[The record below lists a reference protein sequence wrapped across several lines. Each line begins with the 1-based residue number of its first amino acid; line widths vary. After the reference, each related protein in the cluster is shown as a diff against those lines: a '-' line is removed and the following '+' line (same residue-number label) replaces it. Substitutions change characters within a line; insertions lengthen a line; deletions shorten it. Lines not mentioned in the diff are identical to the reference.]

1 MNWSLVLESIPAL
14 LYGALATVQLLL
26 MTLICGGLLALPLG
40 IVAANGRPMFRLP
53 VMGYITFF
61 RGTPLLVQ
69 IFLVYYGVSQFQ
81 IVRSSVFW
89 PVLRE
94 AWFCALLT
102 LALHTAAYTA
112 NILRGAILAIPAG
125 QKEAAIALGM
135 RPSLIYRLVILPQAF
150 RIGMP
155 AYGNEMISM
164 MKATSL
170 ASTIT
175 IMELTGTANTIVAR
189 TYAPYEVFI
198 SAALIY
204 LCVAWMLSRLVRAI
218 EARLSRHMR
227 PAVEAQNTLRR
238 VPAHA

>member
-1 MNWSLVLESIPAL
+1 MNWSLMLESVPAL

-26 MTLICGGLLALPLG
+26 MTLVCGALLALPLG
-40 IVAANGRPMFRLP
+40 IVAANGRPIIRLP

-69 IFLVYYGVSQFQ
+69 VFLVYYGFSQFQ
-81 IVRSSVFW
+81 IIRSSIFW

-125 QKEAAIALGM
+125 QKEAAVALGM
-135 RPSLIYRLVILPQAF
+135 RPLLIYRLVILPQAL

-198 SAALIY
+198 SAALVY
-204 LCVAWMLSRLVRAI
+204 LSVAWMLSRLVRAI

-227 PAVEAQNTLRR
+227 PAGEAQNTLRR

>member
-1 MNWSLVLESIPAL
+1 MNWSLMLESIPAL
-14 LYGALATVQLLL
+14 LYGALVTVQLLL
-26 MTLICGGLLALPLG
+26 LTLVFGGLLALPLG
-40 IVAANGRPMFRLP
+40 IVAANARPLFRLP
-53 VMGYITFF
+53 VTGYITFF

-69 IFLVYYGVSQFQ
+69 VFLVYYGLSQFQ
-81 IVRSSVFW
+81 IVRGSIFW
-89 PVLRE
+89 PLLRE

-125 QKEAAIALGM
+125 QSEAATALGM
-135 RPSLIYRLVILPQAF
+135 RPALIYRLVILPQAF

-204 LCVAWMLSRLVRAI
+204 LCVAWLLSRLVRTV

-227 PAVEAQNTLRR
+227 PTLKAHDKTRR
-238 VPAHA
+238 ASAHA